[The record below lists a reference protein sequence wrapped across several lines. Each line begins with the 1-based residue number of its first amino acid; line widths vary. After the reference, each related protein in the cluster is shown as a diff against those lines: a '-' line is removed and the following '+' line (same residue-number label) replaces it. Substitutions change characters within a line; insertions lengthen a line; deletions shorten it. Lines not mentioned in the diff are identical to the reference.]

1 MAKVVIDVLVKDLGT
16 ILSNLE
22 LTPNFAENVKC
33 TLELDVID
41 SKENFE
47 TLIKSAKVIN
57 WDFITEENNE
67 QSELIEDFSPKQN
80 RDFGSDIANIIENP
94 RVLEI
99 FAYFDHQE
107 FFKDKEGLLKLIFL
121 AWNIKHKSP
130 SRLFTLC
137 SLSSTKHL
145 ESHTIKLNEL
155 AEYFPGTINK
165 KLTDYYKDMPTRAIL
180 EDTIYKLD
188 KIWNRLSEI
197 QEFNNVIDEFLKL

>member
-1 MAKVVIDVLVKDLGT
+1 MAKIIIDVLVKDLGT
-16 ILSNLE
+16 ILNNLK

-67 QSELIEDFSPKQN
+67 QSKLIEDFSPKQN
-80 RDFGSDIANIIENP
+80 NNCDLDIANIIEDP
-94 RVLEI
+94 RTLEI
-99 FAYFDHQE
+99 FAYFDHPE

-121 AWNIKHKSP
+121 SWNIKHKSP
-130 SRLFTLC
+130 ARLFTLC

-145 ESHTIKLNEL
+145 DSHTIQLKEL
-155 AEYFPGTINK
+155 SEYFPSTINK
-165 KLTDYYKDMPTRAIL
+165 RLTDFYKDMPTRAIL
-180 EDTIYKLD
+180 EDTIYRLHR
-188 KIWNRLSEI
+188 IWDRLSEI
-197 QEFNNVIDEFLKL
+197 QEFNKVIDEFLKI